1 MENRRPVGRPRG
13 SKNLADPLT
22 KNPMEIPKRGPRSQC
37 VTVRM
42 TLDLLEAVHAV
53 AKQKNISRTAAVEG
67 LLRRYL
73 AMPLHP
79 FDTKQDHRNVRRL
92 KL

>member
-1 MENRRPVGRPRG
+1 
-13 SKNLADPLT
+13 
-22 KNPMEIPKRGPRSQC
+22 
-37 VTVRM
+37 M